1 MLGLQQTGFRPLG
14 VLVENICDVLVTAEG
29 LWSYGSHEVCEN
41 ELEREL
47 DLVVGG
53 FGMSQLVTL
62 VRRAYV
68 AVWHTPVEDHAIVT
82 EVLQIVKTMKTI
94 YTWTA
99 RE

>member
-62 VRRAYV
+62 C
-68 AVWHTPVEDHAIVT
+68 
-82 EVLQIVKTMKTI
+82 LL
-94 YTWTA
+94 YTSPSPRDKRQSRMPSSA
-99 RE
+99 